1 MHMLSQFRQTGDGA
15 NQVITKADRMRRG
28 KTQTFQPVDRADG
41 FEQLHEGTLPV
52 TAVYHRRF
60 FIDVA
65 PVVDRRCKRK
75 FVAAI
80 QVHDL
85 PEKRHLLHTA
95 RDESANFRDDF
106 SNGAATF
113 RSACGRH
120 DAKGAMHIA
129 ALHDGNERGGLLG
142 RQRLFTNRGL
152 RTSFFLYVHN
162 RITRIIHAAEAWI
175 TDPARGTFVQNQIID
190 VVGYTMK
197 FLCADHKI
205 KMRNFLQQ
213 FRAARLGHAAKKSK
227 YSFRAVLAD
236 TAEHP

>member
-1 MHMLSQFRQTGDGA
+1 M
-15 NQVITKADRMRRG
+15 
-28 KTQTFQPVDRADG
+28 
-41 FEQLHEGTLPV
+41 
-52 TAVYHRRF
+52 
-60 FIDVA
+60 
-65 PVVDRRCKRK
+65 
-75 FVAAI
+75 AAI

-85 PEKRHLLHTA
+85 PKKCHLLHTV
-95 RDESANFRDDF
+95 RDESANFGDDL

-113 RSACGRH
+113 RSACARH
-120 DAKGAMHIA
+120 DAKAPMHIA
-129 ALHDGNERGGLLG
+129 ALHDGNECGGLLR

-152 RTSFFLYVHN
+152 RTGFFLYVHN

-175 TDPARGTFVQNQIID
+175 TDAGHSTFVQNQIID
-190 VVGYTMK
+190 VVGYAMK

-236 TAEHP
+236 TAEHPHFAQRLLLRHVAHAAGIE